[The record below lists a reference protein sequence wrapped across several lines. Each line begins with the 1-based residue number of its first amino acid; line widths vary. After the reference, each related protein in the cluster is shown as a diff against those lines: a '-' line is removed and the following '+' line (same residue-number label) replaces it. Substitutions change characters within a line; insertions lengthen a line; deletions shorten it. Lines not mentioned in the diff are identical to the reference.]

1 MSSSVPIQLST
12 VKPDFASLLLQL
24 QLYLQTKETWIDLQ
38 TSATGETLMEMMSA
52 VGAFNQFGIESALR
66 ETSLLHARRDS
77 SIYAITRMLGVRIHR
92 KSPASVGVDLI
103 RTDTSTSIVIP
114 RFTQFSIN
122 GQDYFSRNPLS
133 FARNAANAAELLF
146 YGVVKPIDAR
156 SFRMNVSDLNTS
168 VLNMGDKFLVTV
180 NSGAGYGESRHIQYM
195 GPVIGGSK
203 FTVVTGEADF
213 TELTAATRMSFYN
226 ESVFL
231 YQGTVQ
237 TDTFIS
243 DGTNFQQMYLTP
255 KNFEVSDTDVK
266 VVVVNPST
274 NIPSEWSNIDGG
286 IWEADSQSHVYY
298 DSTSGYGEAIIAFGD
313 SEHGTIPPLG
323 SRVQVT
329 YASTSGSLANNG
341 LTSFKVACPT
351 LDWLTGVTTTVIS
364 GGADEKPASFYR
376 QMAPRIYKARR
387 RAVTDSDYEAAA
399 LDYPGI
405 ISAGAMAQR
414 DIAPGDLRWMN
425 VVQLCVLPID
435 TSLDGL
441 TDSEWGELK
450 TYMFKRTHA
459 AVYLRTLNP
468 TRLDVELDITVA
480 LKAAFTSSGV
490 MPLVEAAVRS
500 LFARRADTLGRRITM
515 SDIVYA
521 AKSVEGVDYVDV
533 DICRVRGTATS
544 VNDLIPPDKTNF
556 LSLYSYLANV
566 KYSERLVY

>member
-1 MSSSVPIQLST
+1 MSVPVQLST

-24 QLYLQTKETWIDLQ
+24 QLYLQVKETWIDLQ
-38 TSATGETLMEMMSA
+38 TSGTGETFMEMMSA

-66 ETSLLHARRDS
+66 ETSMLHARRDS
-77 SIYAITRMLGVRIHR
+77 SIYAITRMLGVRIQR
-92 KSPASVGVDLI
+92 KSPASVGVDLS
-103 RTDTSTSIVIP
+103 RLDVSTSVVIP
-114 RFTQFSIN
+114 KFTQFSIN
-122 GQDYFSRNPLS
+122 GKDYFCRNPLS
-133 FARNAANAAELLF
+133 FARGSVSATELLF

-156 SFRMNVSDLNTS
+156 SFIMNVSDLNSS

-195 GPVIGGSK
+195 GSVVGGSK
-203 FTVVTGEADF
+203 FTIIDSEPAF
-213 TELTAATRMSFYN
+213 TELNAATRMSFYN
-226 ESVFL
+226 ENVFL

-255 KNFEVSDTDVK
+255 KNFEVADIDVK

-298 DSTSGYGEAIIAFGD
+298 DSTSGYGEAIIVFGG

-323 SRVQVT
+323 SRVIVT
-329 YASTSGSLANNG
+329 YATTTGSLANNG
-341 LTSFKVACPT
+341 LTPFNVTCPT
-351 LDWLTGVTTTVIS
+351 LDWIAGTTNTVIS
-364 GGADEKPASFYR
+364 GGADEKSADFYR

-387 RAVTDSDYEAAA
+387 RAVTVSDYEAAV
-399 LDYPGI
+399 LSYPGI

-435 TSLDGL
+435 TSLNGL
-441 TDSEWGELK
+441 TESEWGDLK
-450 TYMFKRTHA
+450 TYMFKRMHA
-459 AVYLRTLNP
+459 AVHLRTVNP

-490 MPLVEAAVRS
+490 MPKVEAAIRT

-533 DICRVRGTATS
+533 DVCRVVGTATQI
-544 VNDLIPPDKTNF
+544 NDLIPIDKTYF
-556 LSLYSYLANV
+556 LSLSSYLANV
-566 KYSERLVY
+566 KYSERLAY